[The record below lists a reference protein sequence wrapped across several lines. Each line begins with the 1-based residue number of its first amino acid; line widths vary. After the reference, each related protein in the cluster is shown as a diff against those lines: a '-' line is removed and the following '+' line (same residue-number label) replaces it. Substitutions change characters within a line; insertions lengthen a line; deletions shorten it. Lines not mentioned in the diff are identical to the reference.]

1 MRIEDY
7 LIEAAEELL
16 AHTAKNGSGKP
27 PEALAAHSDL
37 VFHYMDKLA
46 KHNGLYEALW
56 RAADSLAVDG
66 QPLGVAAKTLVEK
79 WFKAAV
85 YLHDLGKM
93 NPAFQNKRMK
103 NAQVKKLRCSGDSS
117 HALLSALL
125 YLDIQLDDL
134 EAAVSTVQAEEVGF
148 LKQVIYA
155 FAYVISR
162 HHTYLGN
169 GEEENGEDTDFEV
182 QLVRLY
188 KSIVNNR
195 PSSPDYVH
203 YYRYQERL
211 RSRNPVEQV
220 LKSRCE
226 RIAGSHGPFP
236 FYILTKL
243 LYSTLAACDFYA
255 AHAYN
260 TGEGLDFFYFGE
272 DRPLLPVWEAFQ
284 NTKICRG
291 IAKFRS
297 DPATA
302 GLSGINILRSSLF
315 IDTERELLQNL
326 DKQLYYLEAPTG
338 AGKTY
343 MSVNLALTLLKRKP
357 ELNKIVYVFPFNALV
372 EQTKQALD
380 KIFPEALRQEYPVQ
394 VINSITP
401 IVSAKEMTGQGN
413 QADAGDPGFDFK
425 SVLLQRQ
432 MLQYP
437 VTLTSHVNF
446 FNYLFGLGRESNLA
460 LTHLCNS
467 VIILD
472 EIQSYKNSIWKEI
485 IHFLQSFAKLIN
497 LKIIVMSATLPN
509 LDLLV
514 GEESCTC
521 PLVSQRD
528 LYFQH
533 PLFRDRVHL
542 HFELISRY
550 QVITEDELL
559 TEVQQQLARR
569 REQGK
574 PTRLLIEFISKGS
587 ARSFYRRLQAMN
599 LELPLFELTG
609 DDSNLVRKKVLQ
621 QLGTNDGGE
630 FLLPNAIVVATQ
642 VIEAGVD
649 IDMDIGFKDIS
660 ILDGEE
666 QFLGRIN
673 RSCLRE
679 DCHAFFF
686 NMVKATGIYRDDLR
700 TLQDLQGEDCRRMLQ
715 NKEFGD
721 FYQLL
726 LERMND
732 DRQKANTKHWAYFT
746 EKVRQLQFKD
756 VEETMR
762 LITEKH
768 YTLFIAHQATYMNE
782 NGTEVTVDGAQ
793 VWAEFNTLLAD
804 REMEY
809 SEKRVKLSQLKE
821 KMAYFTF
828 NFGNQNDPRSITPH
842 HYTEIVGDMYYIAD
856 GEQFM
861 ELDSLTGAKKFNREG
876 YIEEGVSPLL

>member
-7 LIEAAEELL
+7 LIEGPEELL
-16 AHTAKNGSGKP
+16 AHTAQSGSGKA
-27 PEALAAHSDL
+27 PEALAGHSDL

-46 KHNGLYEALW
+46 KHNGLYEALQ
-56 RAADSLAVDG
+56 RAIDSLTVDG
-66 QPLGVAAKTLVEK
+66 QPLSAAAKALIVK

-93 NPAFQNKRMK
+93 NPAFQKKRMK
-103 NAQVKKLRCSGDSS
+103 SLSMGKLRCSGDSS

-134 EAAVSTVQAEEVGF
+134 EATVSAVQAEEVGF
-148 LKQVIYA
+148 LKQIIYA

-169 GEEENGEDTDFEV
+169 AEEENGEHTDFEM
-182 QLVRLY
+182 QLDKLY
-188 KSIVNNR
+188 KSIIARKPTV
-195 PSSPDYVH
+195 PDYVY

-211 RSRNPVEQV
+211 RSRNPIEQV

-226 RIAGSHGPFP
+226 RVADSHGPFP

-255 AHAYN
+255 THAYD
-260 TGEGLDFFYFGE
+260 TGEELDFFYFGG

-284 NTKICRG
+284 NTRICRG
-291 IAKFRS
+291 IAKFRN

-302 GLSGINILRSSLF
+302 GLSGINRLRSSLF

-380 KIFPEALRQEYPVQ
+380 RIFPQALRQEYPVQ

-401 IVSAKEMTGQGN
+401 IVSAKEVTVQAK
-413 QADAGDPGFDFK
+413 QADTEEPGFDFK
-425 SVLLQRQ
+425 AVLLQRQ

-437 VTLTSHVNF
+437 LTLTSHVNF
-446 FNYLFGLGRESNLA
+446 FNYLFGIGRESNLA

-485 IHFLQSFAKLIN
+485 IHFLQSFAKLLN

-514 GEESCTC
+514 GEENCTC
-521 PLVSQRD
+521 PLVTQRD

-533 PLFRDRVHL
+533 PLFRDRVDL
-542 HFELISRY
+542 HFELLSRY
-550 QVITEDELL
+550 QVITGDELL
-559 TEVQQQLARR
+559 TEVQQQLAQR

-599 LELPLFELTG
+599 LEMPLFELTG

-621 QLGTNDGGE
+621 QLGTNDDGE

-686 NMVKATGIYRDDLR
+686 NLVKATGIYRDDLR
-700 TLQDLQGEDCRRMLQ
+700 TLQDLQVEDCRRMLRD
-715 NKEFGD
+715 KSFGS
-721 FYQLL
+721 FYQLI

-732 DRQKANTKHWAYFT
+732 ERQKANPKHWNYFIK
-746 EKVRQLQFKD
+746 KVQQLQFKD
-756 VEETMR
+756 VEKDMR

-768 YTLFIAHQATYMNE
+768 YTLFIAHQVTCIDE
-782 NGTEVTVDGAQ
+782 NGTEVTLDGTQ

-809 SEKRVKLSQLKE
+809 SEKQVKLSQLRE

-828 NFGNQNDPRSITPH
+828 NFGNQTDSRSITPQI
-842 HYTEIVGDMYYIAD
+842 YTEIVGDMYYIAD
-856 GEQFM
+856 GERFM
-861 ELDSLTGAKKFNREG
+861 ELDNLTGAKKFNREG
-876 YIEEGVSPLL
+876 YIKEEMALLL

>member
-7 LIEAAEELL
+7 LIEAAKELL
-16 AHTAKNGSGKP
+16 AHTAPKGSGKP
-27 PEALAAHSDL
+27 PETLTAHSDL
-37 VFHYMDKLA
+37 VLHYMDKLA
-46 KHNGLYEALW
+46 QYNGLYEALR
-56 RAADSLAVDG
+56 RAADSLTVDG
-66 QPLGVAAKTLVEK
+66 QPLGAAAKALVGK

-93 NPAFQNKRMK
+93 NPAFQKNRMRS
-103 NAQVKKLRCSGDSS
+103 AHVKKLHCSGDSS

-134 EAAVSTVQAEEVGF
+134 EMAGSAVQAEEVGF

-169 GEEENGEDTDFEV
+169 AEEANGEHTDFEV
-182 QLVRLY
+182 QLDKLY
-188 KSIVNNR
+188 KSTVTGR
-195 PSSPDYVH
+195 PSPPDYVH

-220 LKSRCE
+220 LESRCE
-226 RIAGSHGPFP
+226 RVTDSHGPFP

-255 AHAYN
+255 THAYD
-260 TGEGLDFFYFGE
+260 TGEGLDFFYFGG
-272 DRPLLPVWEAFQ
+272 DRPLQPVWEAFQ

-291 IAKFRS
+291 IAKFRNN
-297 DPATA
+297 PATA
-302 GLSGINILRSSLF
+302 GLSGINRLRSSLF

-380 KIFPEALRQEYPVQ
+380 RIFPEALRQAYPVQ
-394 VINSITP
+394 VVNSITP
-401 IVSAKEMTGQGN
+401 MVSAKEMTDQ
-413 QADAGDPGFDFK
+413 DKHAGTEELGFDFK
-425 SVLLQRQ
+425 AVLLQRQ

-485 IHFLQSFAKLIN
+485 IHFLQSFAKLLN

-521 PLVSQRD
+521 PLVPQRD

-533 PLFRDRVHL
+533 PLFRNRVRL
-542 HFELISRY
+542 HFELLSRY
-550 QVITEDELL
+550 KVITEDELL
-559 TEVQQQLARR
+559 TEVQQQLVKR

-574 PTRLLIEFISKGS
+574 ATRLLIEFISKGS

-599 LELPLFELTG
+599 LEFPLFELTG

-621 QLGTNDGGE
+621 QLGTNDNGE

-649 IDMDIGFKDIS
+649 IDMDIGFKDIA

-666 QFLGRIN
+666 QFLGRLN

-686 NMVKATGIYRDDLR
+686 NMVKATDIYRDDLR
-700 TLQDLQGEDCRRMLQ
+700 TLQDLQGEDCQRMLQ
-715 NKEFGD
+715 DKNFGG
-721 FYQLL
+721 FYQLI
-726 LERMND
+726 LERMNNE
-732 DRQKANTKHWAYFT
+732 RQKANPKHWNHFT
-746 EKVRQLQFKD
+746 KKVRQLQFKD
-756 VEETMR
+756 VAKDMR

-768 YTLFIAHQATYMNE
+768 YTLFIAHQVTYMDE
-782 NGTEVTVDGAQ
+782 NGTEVTLDGTQ
-793 VWAEFNTLLAD
+793 VWTEFNTLLAD

-809 SEKRVKLSQLKE
+809 SEKRVKLSQVKE

-828 NFGNQNDPRSITPH
+828 NFGNQTDSRSITPQI
-842 HYTEIVGDMYYIAD
+842 YTEIVGDMYYIAD
-856 GEQFM
+856 GERFM
-861 ELDSLTGAKKFNREG
+861 EPDSLTGAKKFNREA
-876 YIEEGVSPLL
+876 YIKEELALLL

>member
-7 LIEAAEELL
+7 LIEAAEGLL
-16 AHTAKNGSGKP
+16 AHTGKRGSGKP
-27 PEALAAHSDL
+27 PEALTAHSDL
-37 VFHYMDKLA
+37 VLHYMDKLA
-46 KHNGLYEALW
+46 KHNGLYEALQ
-56 RAADSLAVDG
+56 RAADSLTVDG
-66 QPLGVAAKTLVEK
+66 QPFGVAAKALVKK

-103 NAQVKKLRCSGDSS
+103 NVQVKKLRCSGDSS

-134 EAAVSTVQAEEVGF
+134 EAAISTVQAEEVGF

-169 GEEENGEDTDFEV
+169 AEEENGEHTDFEV
-182 QLVRLY
+182 QLDKLY
-188 KSIVNNR
+188 KNILTGK

-203 YYRYQERL
+203 YYCYQDRL

-226 RIAGSHGPFP
+226 RVTDSHTPFP
-236 FYILTKL
+236 FYIMTKL

-255 AHAYN
+255 THAYD
-260 TGEGLDFFYFGE
+260 TGAGLEFFYFGE
-272 DRPLLPVWEAFQ
+272 ERPLQPVWEAFRD
-284 NTKICRG
+284 TKICRG

-297 DPATA
+297 DPARA
-302 GLSGINILRSSLF
+302 GLSGINRLRSSLF

-401 IVSAKEMTGQGN
+401 IVSAKEMTT
-413 QADAGDPGFDFK
+413 QAKPADTEELGFDFK
-425 SVLLQRQ
+425 AVLLQRQ

-485 IHFLQSFAKLIN
+485 IHFLQSFAKLLN
-497 LKIIVMSATLPN
+497 LKILVMSATLPN

-542 HFELISRY
+542 HFELLSRY

-559 TEVQQQLARR
+559 TEVQQQLVKRR
-569 REQGK
+569 GQGK
-574 PTRLLIEFISKGS
+574 STRLLIEFISKGS

-621 QLGTNDGGE
+621 QLGTNDDGE

-660 ILDGEE
+660 VLDGEE
-666 QFLGRIN
+666 QFLGRLN

-700 TLQDLQGEDCRRMLQ
+700 TLQDLQVEDCRRMLQ
-715 NKEFGD
+715 DKSFGN
-721 FYQLL
+721 FYQLI

-732 DRQKANTKHWAYFT
+732 ERQKANPKHWNYFT
-746 EKVRQLQFKD
+746 KKVRQLQFKN
-756 VEETMR
+756 VEKDMR

-768 YTLFIAHQATYMNE
+768 YTLFIAHQVAYMNE
-782 NGTEVTVDGAQ
+782 NGTEVTVDGEQ
-793 VWAEFNTLLAD
+793 VWEEFNTLLAD

-809 SEKRVKLSQLKE
+809 SEKRVKLSQVKE
-821 KMAYFTF
+821 KMAYFMF
-828 NFGNQNDPRSITPH
+828 SFGNQTDSYSVTPQI
-842 HYTEIVGDMYYIAD
+842 YTEIIGDMYYIAD
-856 GEQFM
+856 GERFM
-861 ELDSLTGAKKFNREG
+861 ELDSMTGAKKFNREG
-876 YIEEGVSPLL
+876 YVEEGMSPLL